1 MFAAAT
7 ERKLGNVSGNFMTT
21 TYIQFDAP
29 KNNSQTEKDGLI
41 KSSLKKALIGI
52 LSTFIPKANPD
63 FDNKIDEV
71 KYWLV
76 ECDNESGIPE
86 REIGLDKEGRVILK
100 MPYKDNYG
108 YWTDN
113 NLLLNDFKEYFV
125 VSEISKDSFEQ
136 SWDSFDKIS
145 NFEIEI
151 ADFQT
156 LSNGAD
162 GGHIYLTTEINYKGQ
177 QRKLVIYFA
186 DKSDEQKIKTR
197 DKLKL
202 SGRLLDEGIQQ
213 SLSLLDTKLID

>member
-1 MFAAAT
+1 
-7 ERKLGNVSGNFMTT
+7 MTT

-29 KNNSQTEKDGLI
+29 KNDSQTEKDGLI
-41 KSSLKKALIGI
+41 KSSLKKALKGM
-52 LSTFIPKANPD
+52 LTTVIPKANPD
-63 FDNKIDEV
+63 FDDKIDEV

-76 ECDNESGIPE
+76 ECDNESGVPE

-113 NLLLNDFKEYFV
+113 ILLLSDFKEHFV

-136 SWDSFDKIS
+136 TWDLFDKIS

-151 ADFQT
+151 ANFKS

-162 GGHIYLTTEINYKGQ
+162 GGHIYLTTENNYKGQ
-177 QRKLVIYFA
+177 QRELIIHFA
-186 DKSDEQKIKTR
+186 DKSDEQKVKTK

-202 SGRLLDEGIQQ
+202 SGRLFDEGVHQ
-213 SLSLLDTKLID
+213 SLLLLDTKLID